1 MYGALL
7 RVLLKCLTHTI
18 NLQHKE
24 KEIAMGYK
32 NIGYLVAKTWLV
44 TEAQAAEDIRK
55 AEAEKADK
63 K

>member
-1 MYGALL
+1 
-7 RVLLKCLTHTI
+7 
-18 NLQHKE
+18 
-24 KEIAMGYK
+24 MGYK